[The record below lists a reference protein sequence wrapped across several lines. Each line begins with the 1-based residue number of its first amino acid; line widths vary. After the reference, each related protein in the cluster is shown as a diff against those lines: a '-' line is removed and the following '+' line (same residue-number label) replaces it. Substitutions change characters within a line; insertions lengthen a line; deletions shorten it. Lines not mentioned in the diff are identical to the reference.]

1 MPMQT
6 YRGLVAL
13 AHGMGLLTVAVAACG
28 GGGKLRTDA
37 CGGAFV
43 PGDLVITEV
52 FANPMGTDDGNEW
65 IEVYN
70 VTDAPID
77 LTGLLLQYAKPDGS
91 SAKEHV
97 FEGFTVE
104 PGDWVVLGGVL
115 EEARPA
121 HVDYAYANDLGAL
134 GNAAGQLA
142 IGCGEVAIDA
152 ILYEESADFTS
163 RGLDGSRVPDALV
176 NDDLNL
182 WCDAQTVFS
191 ESIIATPGAAN
202 DACTPAGIPTTCLE
216 NGEERSIIGPSP
228 GDIVISEFH
237 ANPQIVEDDVGEW
250 FEIYSATRVDLNG
263 ISFGENDEDR
273 EVEGNI
279 GAAECLTLEAGGYFV
294 VARLNDSASNGG
306 LPVVDATFDYDL
318 NNSNS
323 SLFLDYGDEVLDEV
337 AWNTAAAGAASSLDP
352 DFLSVD
358 GNDNPDA
365 FCKAITP
372 YGSGDLGTPG
382 AANDVQCDIAPPL
395 GQCFDGDGYVDVI
408 PPGLGDVIITEFHPN
423 PDAVGDDPGEWFE
436 LRATTAFHLNG
447 LEMGR
452 RNDAGDA
459 EVESVVEA
467 NDCIL
472 VGVGDH
478 VVVAHETDSSV
489 NGGLESVATTFDFAL
504 ANSNADMF
512 VGYGGEVLDEI
523 TWASSTAGAT
533 TALDPSITDPAG
545 NDDPANWCTGMT
557 PYGDGDLGSPAQ
569 ENPACG
575 TVTPGTC
582 NDGGNE
588 RATVAPGAGDL
599 VITEF
604 MPDPDAV
611 PDAQGEWFEVLVLAD
626 VDLNGLEI
634 GREVGSI
641 DVTLDPGGDC
651 IPVSSGSRVVFGR
664 DAMAAAN
671 GGLEQV
677 IATFAFGLTNSA
689 GSLFVGHGGE
699 ALDVITWS
707 GSDPGTA
714 SSLDPDA
721 ENPTENDDQ
730 GNFCGATMAYGA
742 GDFGTPGAVGAA
754 CGGGNMDGMCD
765 DGGVPRAIVSPS
777 GEDLVI
783 TEVMANPAMVTDAN
797 GEWFEVEVGANVD
810 LNGLQLY
817 TVQDDVPSI
826 QSTLGGDA
834 CIEVTAGSRIIFA
847 RNATMAE
854 NGGLPDGGFVF
865 AFGLV
870 NDNRGIAI
878 GVADV
883 ALDTVTWTSTAA
895 GSSRS
900 LDEGFVTTA
909 GNDDPLNWC
918 TSTTPYGLGDE
929 GTPAATNDA
938 CG

>member
-1 MPMQT
+1 MPMHT
-6 YRGLVAL
+6 YRGLA
-13 AHGMGLLTVAVAACG
+13 AFGLLTIPVVACG
-28 GGGKLRTDA
+28 GGGPARTDA
-37 CGGAFV
+37 CAAALV

-77 LTGLLLQYAKPDGS
+77 LTGLVLHYAKTDGS
-91 SAKEHV
+91 GAKEHA
-97 FEGFTVE
+97 FEGLTIE

-115 EEARPA
+115 EEARPD
-121 HVDYAYANDLGAL
+121 HVDYAYGNDLGAL
-134 GNAAGQLA
+134 NNAAGQLA
-142 IGCGEVAIDA
+142 IGCGEVVVDA
-152 ILYEESADFTS
+152 ILYEESAEFTS
-163 RGLDGSRVPDALV
+163 RGLDGSRVPDAIV
-176 NDDLNL
+176 NDEVNL
-182 WCDAQTVFS
+182 WCDAQTMFS

-202 DACTPAGIPTTCLE
+202 DPCVPAGIPTTCLE
-216 NGEERSIIGPSP
+216 NGESRSIIAPSP

-237 ANPQIVEDDVGEW
+237 ANPLIVEDELGEW

-263 ISFGENDEDR
+263 ITFGRNNDER
-273 EVEGNI
+273 EVEGNL
-279 GAAECLTLEAGGYFV
+279 GAAECLTIEAGGYFL
-294 VARLNDSASNGG
+294 VARLDDAASNGG

-318 NNSNS
+318 VNGNG
-323 SLFLDYGDEVLDEV
+323 SLFLDYGDDVLDEV
-337 AWNTAAAGAASSLDP
+337 AWNTAAAGAASQLDP

-358 GNDNPDA
+358 GNDNPAA
-365 FCKAITP
+365 FCNATTL
-372 YGSGDLGTPG
+372 YGAGDFGTPG
-382 AANDVQCDIAPPL
+382 TANDVQCDIAPPL

-408 PPGLGDVIITEFHPN
+408 APALGDVIITEFHPN
-423 PDAVGDDPGEWFE
+423 PASVEDADGEWFE
-436 LRATTAFHLNG
+436 LRATAAFHLNG
-447 LEMGR
+447 LELGR
-452 RNDAGDA
+452 LDEG
-459 EVESVVEA
+459 VESVVEA

-478 VVVAHETDSSV
+478 VVIARETDSSV
-489 NGGLESVATTFDFAL
+489 NGGLEAVATTFDFSL
-504 ANSNADMF
+504 GNSDGTLF
-512 VGYGGEVLDEI
+512 VGFGGEILDEI
-523 TWASSTAGAT
+523 TYATSTSGAT

-545 NDDPANWCTGMT
+545 NDDPANWCAGST
-557 PYGDGDLGSPAQ
+557 PYGDGDLGSPAE

-634 GREVGSI
+634 GREVGGI

-651 IPVSSGSRVVFGR
+651 IPVTSGSRVVFAR
-664 DAMAAAN
+664 DAMAASN
-671 GGLEQV
+671 GGLDPV
-677 IATFAFGLTNSA
+677 VATFAFGLTNSA
-689 GSLFVGHGGE
+689 GSLFVGYGGE
-699 ALDVITWS
+699 ALDLITWS
-707 GSDPGTA
+707 GSDPGVA

-721 ENPTENDDQ
+721 ENPTDNDDQ

-742 GDFGTPGAVGAA
+742 GDLGTPGAIGEA
-754 CGGGNMDGMCD
+754 CGGGMMDGMCD
-765 DGGVPRAIVSPS
+765 DGGVPRAIVPPS

-783 TEVMANPAMVTDAN
+783 TEVMANPAMVDDN
-797 GEWFEVEVGANVD
+797 EGEWFELAVGANVD

-817 TVQDDVPSI
+817 TVQDDVAGLE
-826 QSTLGGDA
+826 STLGGDA
-834 CIEVTAGSRIIFA
+834 CIEVTAGSRIIFV

-854 NGGLPDGGFVF
+854 NGGLPDGGLVF
-865 AFGLV
+865 PFGVV
-870 NDNRGIAI
+870 NSNRGIAI

-883 ALDTVTWTSTAA
+883 VLDTVTWTSTPT

-900 LDEGFVTTA
+900 LDEGFVTTV